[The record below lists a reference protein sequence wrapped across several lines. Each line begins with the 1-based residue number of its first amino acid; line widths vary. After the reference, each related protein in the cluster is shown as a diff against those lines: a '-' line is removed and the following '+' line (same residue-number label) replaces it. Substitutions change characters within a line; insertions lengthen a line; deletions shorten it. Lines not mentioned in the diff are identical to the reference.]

1 MVEGKAAVVTGGSR
15 GIGRAIVERLA
26 REGADVVL
34 GYANDRAAAEAV
46 VGAVAAA
53 GGRAWAVR
61 ADLGESGAAEQLMA
75 AAEERLGGL
84 DILVNNAAKSFTPT
98 PLADLDDAAF
108 DAVLSVN
115 TRAVLATVRY
125 AARRMRD
132 GGRIVNISSVNT
144 ARAVPG
150 IGAYAAS
157 KGAVEQLTAVAAAEL
172 GPRGITVNTVS
183 PGATDTDLLRGTN
196 PPEALERVAGL
207 TPLRRL
213 GQPEDIADVVA
224 FLAGPDARWITGQ
237 NLRAAGGLG

>member
-132 GGRIVNISSVNT
+132 SGRIVNISSVNT

-237 NLRAAGGLG
+237 NLRATGGLG